1 VFNDGGAN
9 YDFRI
14 EGDTNAIC
22 CLFFVDA
29 SAEAVGIG
37 TRVVSSA
44 ELIHQGLLV
53 GTSTNIGSENI
64 QIGTAHGTLGLYKFA
79 NNDDGGELTLA
90 NSRNGTVGS
99 QTIVNNNDFLGR
111 IFFRGSDG
119 SAFLRGADIVC
130 QVDGTPGTNDMPG
143 RLVFATTA
151 SGASTPTERMRI
163 RADGQI
169 VCVATYDNT
178 TASAA
183 NVHIFGD
190 RSLGRS
196 TSSIRYK
203 TNVETLQDS
212 YADSILDCR
221 PVWYQSKCTNDNP
234 DWGYWG
240 FIAEEVEQVDPRLC
254 KLQLSK
260 PQ

>member
-1 VFNDGGAN
+1 M
-9 YDFRI
+9 
-14 EGDTNAIC
+14 T
-22 CLFFVDA
+22 
-29 SAEAVGIG
+29 
-37 TRVVSSA
+37 
-44 ELIHQGLLV
+44 
-53 GTSTNIGSENI
+53 
-64 QIGTAHGTLGLYKFA
+64 
-79 NNDDGGELTLA
+79 
-90 NSRNGTVGS
+90 
-99 QTIVNNNDFLGR
+99 
-111 IFFRGSDG
+111 
-119 SAFLRGADIVC
+119 C
-130 QVDGTPGTNDMPG
+130 QA
-143 RLVFATTA
+143 RLVFSTTA
-151 SGASTPTERMRI
+151 DGASSPTERMRI

-254 KLQLSK
+254 HYGVDENGEQVVESVQYDRFVPHLLNLIKRQQQAIEELQVEVAAFK
-260 PQ
+260 AQ